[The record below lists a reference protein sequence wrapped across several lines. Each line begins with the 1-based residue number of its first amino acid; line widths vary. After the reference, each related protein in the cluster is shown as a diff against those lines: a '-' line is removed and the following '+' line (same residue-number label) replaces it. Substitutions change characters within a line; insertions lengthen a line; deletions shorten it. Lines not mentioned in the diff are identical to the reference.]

1 MFIFEYF
8 TIEADRLQKK
18 EQEGRD
24 KLAQMAGV
32 WSQDQSV
39 INVQKDI
46 AWAMNSQDRM
56 QMHYSEV
63 KLSKEPLVEMQGVFL
78 WLNLG
83 RSSR

>member
-24 KLAQMAGV
+24 KLAQMVGV
-32 WSQDQSV
+32 WEEDPSV
-39 INVQKDI
+39 INVQKDV

-56 QMHYSEV
+56 QRHYS
-63 KLSKEPLVEMQGVFL
+63 
-78 WLNLG
+78 
-83 RSSR
+83 